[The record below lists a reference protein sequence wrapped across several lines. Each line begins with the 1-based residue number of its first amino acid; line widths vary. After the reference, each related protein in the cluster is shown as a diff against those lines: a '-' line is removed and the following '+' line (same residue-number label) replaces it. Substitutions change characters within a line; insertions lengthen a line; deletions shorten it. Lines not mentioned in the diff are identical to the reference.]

1 MAAET
6 TPVAL
11 VFRSDDWIPEMVRF
25 VVEAVPKYP
34 VPETESAVEEA
45 YANCEVEEAK
55 RPVRNQAGVVV
66 EFVLVPKVVSTF
78 QSQGRVRVTEP
89 PSVTSPPP
97 VSPLPAEIVTLFA
110 ERRFVSM
117 VVVATTF
124 PVESVPSKELVS
136 EVRYVLPVLVKSV
149 VEAWVKKVEEAMR
162 EKGEVLFN
170 QSAVEVAFTT
180 TLLYESV
187 VNGKAE
193 AICEGVA

>member
-45 YANCEVEEAK
+45 YANCDVEEAK

-66 EFVLVPKVVSTF
+66 EFVLVPK
-78 QSQGRVRVTEP
+78 
-89 PSVTSPPP
+89 
-97 VSPLPAEIVTLFA
+97 
-110 ERRFVSM
+110 

>member
-45 YANCEVEEAK
+45 YANCDVEEAK

-66 EFVLVPKVVSTF
+66 EF
-78 QSQGRVRVTEP
+78 
-89 PSVTSPPP
+89 
-97 VSPLPAEIVTLFA
+97 
-110 ERRFVSM
+110 
-117 VVVATTF
+117 
-124 PVESVPSKELVS
+124 VPSKELVS

>member
-45 YANCEVEEAK
+45 YANCDVEEAK

-78 QSQGRVRVTEP
+78 QSHGLVSVTVP
-89 PSVTSPPP
+89 PSATSPPP
-97 VSPLPAEIVTLFA
+97 VSPLPAEIVTEDA
-110 ERRFVSM
+110 ERRFVPI
-117 VVVATTF
+117 VVVETTF
-124 PVESVPSKELVS
+124 PVLSVARSALVS
-136 EVRYVLPVLVKSV
+136 EVKYVLPETLKRE
-149 VEAWVKKVEEAMR
+149 VEACSKSAVEEAKR
-162 EKGEVLFN
+162 ENAEPF
-170 QSAVEVAFTT
+170 SWRAV
-180 TLLYESV
+180 V
-187 VNGKAE
+187 VD
-193 AICEGVA
+193 